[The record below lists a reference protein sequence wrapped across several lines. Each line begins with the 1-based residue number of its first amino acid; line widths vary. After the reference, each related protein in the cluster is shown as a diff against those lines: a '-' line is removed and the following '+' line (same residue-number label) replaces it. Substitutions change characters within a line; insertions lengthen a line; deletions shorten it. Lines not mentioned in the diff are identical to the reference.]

1 MAAISMY
8 TLFESEVFIMDKKN
22 ALYNVMIGNE
32 ACLSVIDDKSN
43 SDSEKLEGSVKKFI
57 KSASVLGKDS
67 FLGFQITFDKKG
79 KQTEKVFSNKDCRV
93 SGDDYNWIFSGWRKA
108 GTIDDGNRA
117 LFNSNMKHYV
127 IGVDQV
133 KIKKDKEA
141 ADLPFPPKNSLWFY
155 SDRKN
160 IMENMKGN
168 YQNLKRAMMESK
180 AVMSFLAGGYDGNE
194 CGSENIII
202 SFPGEISVRLRT
214 LVALAFPELNII
226 EIESEESLSKYR
238 IPAFVLGNIMVCQL
252 KTFAEKDSK
261 DRKRNIARKEF
272 YMPGDDSG
280 FEDIPLYDNYYDPFS
295 DSYEE
300 DVYEEDVQG
309 KKKSYYDRL
318 DELIGLTGVKKHV
331 KNIVAFA
338 RMKNIMTI
346 MKKKNEIPL
355 ALNMGF
361 VGNPGTAKTTVAR
374 ILAGLLY
381 EIGMLESKEILEVGR
396 ADLVAI
402 YEGQTADNVKNVFRR
417 ARGRLLFIDEAYSLL
432 EYWEGAYGDEAIN
445 TIVQEMENHRNETV
459 VVFAGYPNEME
470 KFFDRNPGLRSR
482 VPFIINFDDYT
493 ADELI
498 GITELEAKKRGFTVN
513 KKAKTKLKSLY
524 SMDNEKI
531 RGNGRYCRNVVERAI
546 LSYASRLFGTE
557 GEGGVSNFIIT
568 DKDIVVEPTK
578 SKKMIK
584 KIIGFSA

>member
-1 MAAISMY
+1 
-8 TLFESEVFIMDKKN
+8 MDKKN
-22 ALYNVMIGNE
+22 TFNNVMIGNE
-32 ACLSVIDDKSN
+32 ACLSAIDEKSI
-43 SDSEKLEGSVKKFI
+43 SDIEKLEGSVKKFI
-57 KSASVLGKDS
+57 KSASILGKDS
-67 FLGFQITFDKKG
+67 FLGLQISFDKKG
-79 KQTEKVFSNKDCRV
+79 KQTERVFSNKDCRV
-93 SGDDYNWIFSGWRKA
+93 SVDDYNWIFSGWRKA
-108 GTIDDGNRA
+108 GTIEDGERT
-117 LFNSNMKHYV
+117 LFNSHMKHYV
-127 IGVDQV
+127 IGVDRTQLQ
-133 KIKKDKEA
+133 KDKDVQ
-141 ADLPFPPKNSLWFY
+141 DLPFPPKNSLWLY
-155 SDRKN
+155 SDLKN
-160 IMENMKGN
+160 VMEKMKGSN
-168 YQNLKRAMMESK
+168 QNLKRAMIESG
-180 AVMSFLAGGYDGNE
+180 AIMSVLARGYDGDDG
-194 CGSENIII
+194 GSENIVF
-202 SFPGEISVRLRT
+202 SFPEEISVRLRT
-214 LVALAFPELNII
+214 IIAIAFPELYIL
-226 EIESEESLSKYR
+226 EIESEDTLSNYK
-238 IPAFVLGNIMVCQL
+238 IPAFVAGNILISQL

-272 YMPGDDSG
+272 YMPRDDFS
-280 FEDIPLYDNYYDPFS
+280 FEDVPVADDLYDYFS
-295 DSYEE
+295 DYGEQDDYEE
-300 DVYEEDVQG
+300 DEQG

-318 DELIGLTGVKKHV
+318 DELIGLTEVKKHV

-346 MKKKNEIPL
+346 MKKKTEIPL

-396 ADLVAI
+396 ADLVAV

-498 GITELEAKKRGFTVN
+498 GITELEAAKRGFIVN

-531 RGNGRYCRNVVERAI
+531 RGNGRYCRNVVEQAI

-568 DKDIVVEPTK
+568 DKDIVVEPPK
-578 SKKMIK
+578 EKNVIK